1 MELTY
6 GMKKLQVNNRF
17 HWLKGSFSIH
27 GNMLQLNST
36 VSNLWFGEKTLSSQ
50 GFCLWKLHST
60 IDEQVLRVN
69 LAKNFGFLWRVLDFL
84 GAFKVRIC
92 VRYIFSSKCPP
103 GSGKSIGGW
112 SHWNKSV
119 FRVRK
124 PLMVPVIVVSMQKH
138 LHQKKYLIYQRPHIT
153 VWSNLSNL
161 RYLAVTSWPLYHWPC
176 KHLKFT
182 FKCLTRSLLYCKAW
196 WFVLK

>member
-1 MELTY
+1 MGWRNCKLTVDFTDWRVHFY
-6 GMKKLQVNNRF
+6 PWKHVAFKF
-17 HWLKGSFSIH
+17 HSE
-27 GNMLQLNST
+27 QLII
-36 VSNLWFGEKTLSSQ
+36 WGKTLSSQ
-50 GFCLWKLHST
+50 GCCLWKLHST

-103 GSGKSIGGW
+103 VQGQAKSIGGR

-119 FRVRK
+119 FRVRE

-138 LHQKKYLIYQRPHIT
+138 LHQKKYLIDESPQIT

-196 WFVLK
+196 WFVLEL